1 MSIKWTREELI
12 LVLDLYLDIWKE
24 PTNQFHPKIIELAEI
39 LTLLQ
44 AYTQSK
50 PGVRTPDAVS
60 FKLNSFLSLD
70 NRYEKQGV
78 NSTKLARELWNEF
91 HGKREHLSNF
101 ASKIKNIA
109 RMGQD
114 IGEIEAQDVY
124 SANEGKIFY
133 RLHKLK
139 ERDSK
144 LILLKKKDVLKKNG
158 RLFCEVCNFNF
169 EDFYGEIGQDFI
181 ECHHKKPIS
190 ELKLEDETT
199 LDDLAVVCSNCHR
212 MLHRKKELLSIEEL
226 RKMLVSEK

>member
-1 MSIKWTREELI
+1 MNIKWVREELI

-24 PTNQFHPKIIELAEI
+24 GTDQHHTRIIELAEI

-44 AYTQSK
+44 VCTQSK
-50 PGVRTPDAVS
+50 PSIRTPSAVS
-60 FKLNSFLSLD
+60 LKLNSFLPLD
-70 NRYEKQGV
+70 DRYEKQGLK
-78 NSTKLARELWNEF
+78 STKLVREVWNEF
-91 HGKREHLSNF
+91 NGKREHLSNL

-114 IGEIEAQDVY
+114 ISEIETEDVY

-169 EDFYGEIGQDFI
+169 EDFYGVIGQDFI

-190 ELKLEDETT
+190 ELRIEDETT

-212 MLHRKKELLSIEEL
+212 MLHRKKALLSIEDL
-226 RKMLVSEK
+226 KKMLIIKK